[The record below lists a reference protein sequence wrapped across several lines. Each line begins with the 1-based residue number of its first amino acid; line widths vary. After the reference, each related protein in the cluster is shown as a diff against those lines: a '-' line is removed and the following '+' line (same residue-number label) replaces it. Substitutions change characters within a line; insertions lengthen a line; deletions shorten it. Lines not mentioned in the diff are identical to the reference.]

1 MIELRLTRRLLAQSV
16 MASLMLTTS
25 FSVHAG
31 HYPVTVL
38 DSVDE
43 HTFFKK
49 PQRVVALQWD
59 LLENLVG
66 LGIKPIGAADIGPWS
81 AWVREPHL
89 PDGIVDVGT
98 RAEPNL
104 ERIAALEPD
113 LVLIGPTQLNLKKSL
128 ERFSKV
134 LVFENY
140 RANAK
145 SGQAQEAINQYLTLA
160 RIFNLEQKAN
170 QDIASWQMALKEMGQ
185 SIRNHFG
192 FVPSVQVIRFS
203 GLTTLFVYTPNSIAD
218 FVLRQMGITQPYVRD
233 NANYGLT
240 QVRIRD
246 LKDLNDAYVVYV
258 LPFAQEKKVLQS
270 ILWQAMPFARRK
282 HVAAAKAYW
291 SHGGAPSILVT
302 AQSIYEALMSI
313 RVEGK

>member
-1 MIELRLTRRLLAQSV
+1 MIEFRLTRRHFARAVVAVWTMS
-16 MASLMLTTS
+16 SLT
-25 FSVHAG
+25 AYAN
-31 HYPVTVL
+31 HYPVTIR
-38 DSVDE
+38 DSVGQ
-43 HTFFKK
+43 HTFLNK

-66 LGIKPIGAADIGPWS
+66 LGIAPVGAADIAPWS
-81 AWVREPHL
+81 TWVREPAL
-89 PDGIVDVGT
+89 PEGIVDVGT

-104 ERIAALEPD
+104 ERIAALRPD
-113 LVLIGPTQLNLKKSL
+113 LVLIGPTQINLKNSL

-140 RANAK
+140 RADAVY
-145 SGQAQEAINQYLTLA
+145 GQAQEAIHQYFALA
-160 RIFNLEQKAN
+160 RVFDREEKARRDVA
-170 QDIASWQMALKEMGQ
+170 QWHKALKEMGR
-185 SIRNHFG
+185 SIREHFG

-218 FVLRQMGITQPYVRD
+218 YVLKEMGITQPYVRD

-246 LKDLNDAYVVYV
+246 LKDLNDAFVIYV

-270 ILWQAMPFARRK
+270 ILWQAMPFARHQ
-282 HVAAAKAYW
+282 HVASAKPYW

-302 AQSIYEALMSI
+302 ARSLCEALMSI
-313 RVEGK
+313 KAEGK

>member
-1 MIELRLTRRLLAQSV
+1 M
-16 MASLMLTTS
+16 
-25 FSVHAG
+25 
-31 HYPVTVL
+31 
-38 DSVDE
+38 
-43 HTFFKK
+43 
-49 PQRVVALQWD
+49 
-59 LLENLVG
+59 
-66 LGIKPIGAADIGPWS
+66 
-81 AWVREPHL
+81 
-89 PDGIVDVGT
+89 
-98 RAEPNL
+98 
-104 ERIAALEPD
+104 
-113 LVLIGPTQLNLKKSL
+113 
-128 ERFSKV
+128 
-134 LVFENY
+134 
-140 RANAK
+140 
-145 SGQAQEAINQYLTLA
+145 QAQEAINQYLTLA

-218 FVLRQMGITQPYVRD
+218 FVLRKMGITQPYVRD

-270 ILWQAMPFARRK
+270 ILWQAMPFAQRK

-313 RVEGK
+313 REEEK

>member
-1 MIELRLTRRLLAQSV
+1 MIGLHLTRRHFARALAAAWTMSSV
-16 MASLMLTTS
+16 PA
-25 FSVHAG
+25 FAN
-31 HYPVTVL
+31 HYPVTVF
-38 DSVDE
+38 DSLGQ
-43 HTFFKK
+43 HTFLTK

-66 LGIKPIGAADIGPWS
+66 LGIAPVGAADIAPWS
-81 AWVREPHL
+81 TWVREPAL
-89 PDGIVDVGT
+89 PEGIVDVGT

-104 ERIAALEPD
+104 ERIAALRPD
-113 LVLIGPTQLNLKKSL
+113 LVLIGPTQINLKNSL

-140 RANAK
+140 RADALI
-145 SGQAQEAINQYLTLA
+145 GQAQEAINQYLTLA
-160 RIFNLEQKAN
+160 RVFDRQEKARR
-170 QDIASWQMALKEMGQ
+170 DVAHWHRALKEMGQ
-185 SIRNHFG
+185 SIREHFG

-218 FVLRQMGITQPYVRD
+218 YVLREMGISQPYVRD

-246 LKDLNDAYVVYV
+246 LKGLNDAIVIYV
-258 LPFAQEKKVLQS
+258 LPFAQEKKVLES
-270 ILWQAMPFARRK
+270 ILWQAMPFVRRG
-282 HVAAAKAYW
+282 HVASAKPYW

-302 AQSIYEALMSI
+302 AQSLYEALMSI
-313 RVEGK
+313 KVEGK